1 MTRMH
6 GGGPRPDSCTLL
18 ARRTPSFKIQGR
30 STIRRTTMLVR
41 SSIGTIAVLAALA
54 AAHTAALAFDD
65 AKYPDWKGQ
74 WTRVRVPGAVGQPPH
89 DPAKPPG
96 RGQGAPLTPEYQAR
110 FEANLADQAAGGQ

>member
-1 MTRMH
+1 MH
-6 GGGPRPDSCTLL
+6 AFRAPNAIVQAKSKAG
-18 ARRTPSFKIQGR
+18 

-89 DPAKPPG
+89 DPSKPPG
-96 RGQGAPLTPEYQAR
+96 RGQQAPLTGGSQPMS
-110 FEANLADQAAGGQ
+110 EATLRDQPAGAQRT